1 MPGLVDLWPQLL
13 SCRQVDQVEGQLGK
27 ALGLD
32 PERHR
37 GIGLVTCDQDDSLY
51 VCLDHCTRFAPV
63 EVKYGRSFYAGSRH
77 ASGPFSGEVLGIVA
91 GGDPDA
97 VAEALWARREQL
109 RVVRFQQ
116 FPGERQP
123 AFLGHVVTQTGSY
136 LSAEAGIARGEPL
149 GYLVAPPAEMVVALD
164 AALKAAPVRLAKW
177 MPPPTE
183 TNFAGAYLAGEL
195 HALEAARDAFVEA
208 VGEFATHPLAAAR
221 RPARMRR

>member
-1 MPGLVDLWPQLL
+1 MAALVDLWPVLL
-13 SCRQVDQVEGQLGK
+13 SCRQIDQVDAQLGR

-37 GIGLVTCDQDDSLY
+37 SVGLVTCDQDDPLY

-77 ASGPFSGEVLGIVA
+77 ASGPFSGEVLGMVA
-91 GGDPDA
+91 GSDPDE
-97 VAEALWARREQL
+97 VAEALWALREELRR
-109 RVVRFQQ
+109 VRFQS

-136 LSAEAGIARGEPL
+136 LSREAGIPRGDPMA
-149 GYLVAPPAEMVVALD
+149 YLVAPPAEAVVAID
-164 AALKAAPVRLAKW
+164 AALKAAPVTLAKW

-183 TNFAGAYLAGEL
+183 TNFAAAFLSGEL
-195 HALEAARDAFVEA
+195 HALEAARDAFVAA
-208 VGEFATHPLAAAR
+208 VGEFAAHPLAAAR
-221 RPARMRR
+221 RPAHQRR